1 MSSVISNKKPPKK
14 RVLIRS
20 PKGGST
26 IKSGSDLMVWR
37 KKRGI
42 SRKLFAQMADCSERT
57 LATCEKAA
65 LLPET
70 IERPIT
76 ETVRLIRALQ
86 ELAGDNIALK
96 DWLLTPNPAFGKR
109 MPLTLIKNG
118 EADLL
123 WEMVYQ
129 LRQGAFA

>member
-1 MSSVISNKKPPKK
+1 MSTVISKKKPTK
-14 RVLIRS
+14 
-20 PKGGST
+20 KGGST
-26 IKSGSDLMVWR
+26 IKSGSDLMLWR

-57 LATCEKAA
+57 LATCEKAT
-65 LLPET
+65 LLPNT
-70 IERPIT
+70 IERPVT

-86 ELAGDNIALK
+86 ELAGDNTALK

-109 MPLTLIKNG
+109 TPLMLIKEG